1 MRLLLIEE
9 DARHCARI
17 RERLNA
23 WRPQAQLIVHS
34 PVRAGALAPEFLAQG
49 FDAVLLADEWPGG
62 RGLSWAREL
71 AGRAG
76 FAPLVL
82 LCGGSDPTVARDAI
96 ALGAYALHRDELER
110 DAFTH
115 VLTAAERRQAYARAV
130 WRTSHAGRET
140 QRFGDAFI
148 RGYRCIRRL
157 ATGAT
162 TDLYVGESEARRY
175 PGGAQG
181 GTRPPGR
188 ADAARSMPS
197 GASCRSTRSYSAST
211 APRWCVSTIWV

>member
-9 DARHCARI
+9 DAQHCARI

-49 FDAVLLADEWPGG
+49 YDAVLLADEWPGG

-82 LCGGSDPTVARDAI
+82 LCRGADAALARDAA
-96 ALGAYALHRDELER
+96 ALGAYTVNREALDEEG
-110 DAFTH
+110 FTH
-115 VLTAAERRQAYARAV
+115 VLSAAERRQA
-130 WRTSHAGRET
+130 
-140 QRFGDAFI
+140 
-148 RGYRCIRRL
+148 
-157 ATGAT
+157 
-162 TDLYVGESEARRY
+162 
-175 PGGAQG
+175 
-181 GTRPPGR
+181 
-188 ADAARSMPS
+188 
-197 GASCRSTRSYSAST
+197 
-211 APRWCVSTIWV
+211 